1 MTHLRHFVLILCAAL
16 VPAVLAAAPQQPPPA
31 EPPSIY
37 GDVIDVRVV
46 NVEVVVT
53 DGAGNRVT
61 DLGPKDFRL
70 RVDGKEVPV
79 EYFTEVRGGSS
90 VAPAAESGAAP
101 GGPPDVEPGGRV
113 GTSYLV
119 FIDNYFAT
127 EFRRN
132 EVLRTLKEQLSHLQP
147 EDRMAVVA
155 WDGGKVS
162 IVSNWSSSQNE
173 LTRAFDVAMGAKARG
188 LDRITEL
195 RTFRNDMGFS
205 QQTVGD
211 AAPLSL
217 ESRLGNSGLSGQE
230 RAYADQIKR
239 QVEGGVSAAVSAL
252 RGFAAPPG
260 RKVMLL
266 LSGGWPYSI
275 ASFLRGGAPVP
286 TGREVKDGEELFRP
300 LSNTANLLGYT
311 IYPVDVPGVEAA
323 AGDATSFGAAA
334 GGSFQEQE
342 IEGSLRFLAEET
354 GGTALVNSNRIQ
366 ALARTSAD
374 VASYYWLGFTPTWKR
389 DDGRHKVEVDVLRP
403 GLKVR
408 SRNGFL
414 DLSRKAEVSMKV
426 ESALLFGGFPGAAPL
441 PLKLG
446 EVRKVKRGQIEIP
459 VTLGLPSDILT
470 VVPHEGK
477 FAAELELR
485 VAASDASGN
494 SSEMPVIPLTISGDK
509 PPKAGGFVRY
519 DTKII
524 LNGKAENLVL
534 AVYDPVSGKMAT
546 TEVKVPKL

>member
-1 MTHLRHFVLILCAAL
+1 MRRLRHFVLALCAAFAPDL
-16 VPAVLAAAPQQPPPA
+16 SAAAPQQPPPS

-53 DGAGNRVT
+53 DRAGNRVT
-61 DLGPKDFRL
+61 DLKPGDFRL
-70 RVDGKEVPV
+70 KVDGKEVPV
-79 EYFTEVRGGSS
+79 EYFTEVRGGSA
-90 VAPAAESGAAP
+90 VAAAAETGAAP
-101 GGPPDVEPGGRV
+101 GGPAGVEPGGRV

-132 EVLRTLKEQLSHLQP
+132 EVLRDLKGQLSHLQP

-162 IVSNWSSSQNE
+162 IVSNWSSSQGE
-173 LTRAFDVAMGAKARG
+173 LARAFDIAMGSKARG
-188 LDRITEL
+188 LDRVTEL

-211 AAPLSL
+211 SAPLSL
-217 ESRLGNSGLSGQE
+217 ESRLGSSGLSGQE
-230 RAYADQIKR
+230 RAYADQIQR

-275 ASFLRGGAPVP
+275 GSFLRGGAPVP
-286 TGREVKDGEELFRP
+286 SGREVRDGEELFRP

-311 IYPVDVPGVEAA
+311 IYPVDVPGVESA

-342 IEGSLRFLAEET
+342 I
-354 GGTALVNSNRIQ
+354 
-366 ALARTSAD
+366 
-374 VASYYWLGFTPTWKR
+374 
-389 DDGRHKVEVDVLRP
+389 
-403 GLKVR
+403 
-408 SRNGFL
+408 
-414 DLSRKAEVSMKV
+414 
-426 ESALLFGGFPGAAPL
+426 
-441 PLKLG
+441 
-446 EVRKVKRGQIEIP
+446 
-459 VTLGLPSDILT
+459 
-470 VVPHEGK
+470 
-477 FAAELELR
+477 
-485 VAASDASGN
+485 
-494 SSEMPVIPLTISGDK
+494 
-509 PPKAGGFVRY
+509 
-519 DTKII
+519 
-524 LNGKAENLVL
+524 
-534 AVYDPVSGKMAT
+534 
-546 TEVKVPKL
+546 

>member
-1 MTHLRHFVLILCAAL
+1 
-16 VPAVLAAAPQQPPPA
+16 
-31 EPPSIY
+31 
-37 GDVIDVRVV
+37 
-46 NVEVVVT
+46 
-53 DGAGNRVT
+53 
-61 DLGPKDFRL
+61 
-70 RVDGKEVPV
+70 
-79 EYFTEVRGGSS
+79 
-90 VAPAAESGAAP
+90 
-101 GGPPDVEPGGRV
+101 
-113 GTSYLV
+113 
-119 FIDNYFAT
+119 
-127 EFRRN
+127 
-132 EVLRTLKEQLSHLQP
+132 
-147 EDRMAVVA
+147 MAIVA
-155 WDGGKVS
+155 WEGGKVS
-162 IVSNWSSSQNE
+162 IVSNWSSSASE
-173 LTRAFDVAMGAKARG
+173 LARAFDVAMGAKARG

-195 RTFRNDMGFS
+195 RTFKNDMGFA

-211 AAPLSL
+211 SAPLSL
-217 ESRLGNSGLSGQE
+217 ESRLGSSGLSGQE

-239 QVEGGVSAAVSAL
+239 QVEGGVSAAVSTL

-275 ASFLRGGAPVP
+275 ASFLRGDAPVP
-286 TGREVKDGEELFRP
+286 SGREVKDGEDLFRP

-323 AGDATSFGAAA
+323 AGGATSFGAAA
-334 GGSFQEQE
+334 GGSFPEQE

-354 GGTALVNSNRIQ
+354 GGTALVNSNRNQ
-366 ALARTSAD
+366 ALARTSSD
-374 VASYYWLGFTPTWKR
+374 VASYYWLGFTPTWQR
-389 DDGRHKVEVDVLRP
+389 NDERHKVDVEVLRP
-403 GLKVR
+403 GLEAR

-446 EVRKVKRGQIEIP
+446 TPRKLKRGQTEIP
-459 VTLGLPSDILT
+459 LTLGLPSDLLT

-477 FAAELELR
+477 FAAQLELR
-485 VAASDASGN
+485 VAASDANGN

-519 DTKII
+519 DTKIT
-524 LNGKAENLVL
+524 LNGKAANLVL

-546 TEVKVPKL
+546 GEVKVPEL

>member
-1 MTHLRHFVLILCAAL
+1 MRSPGHLVLILCAAL
-16 VPAVLAAAPQQPPPA
+16 APAAGAAAPQPSPQA

-37 GDVIDVRVV
+37 GEVIDVRVV

-53 DGAGNRVT
+53 DRAGSRVT
-61 DLGPKDFRL
+61 DLKPGDFRL
-70 RVDGKEVPV
+70 KVDGKEVPV
-79 EYFTEVRGGSS
+79 EYFTEVRGGSA
-90 VAPAAESGAAP
+90 VAPAAESKTSP
-101 GGPPDVEPGGRV
+101 GGPPSVGPGGAV

-132 EVLRTLKEQLSHLQP
+132 EVLRELKEQLSHLRP
-147 EDRMAVVA
+147 EDRMAIVA
-155 WDGGKVS
+155 WDGGKVA
-162 IVSNWSSSQNE
+162 IVSNWSSSPAE
-173 LTRAFDVAMGAKARG
+173 LARAFDAAMGRKARG
-188 LDRITEL
+188 LDRVTEF
-195 RTFRNDMGFS
+195 RTFRNDLGFS
-205 QQTVGD
+205 QQIVGD
-211 AAPLSL
+211 GAPLSV
-217 ESRLGNSGLSGQE
+217 ESRMSASQLSGQE
-230 RAYADQIKR
+230 RNYADQIKR
-239 QVEGGVSAAVSAL
+239 QIEGGVTAAVSAL

-275 ASFLRGGAPVP
+275 PSFLRGDRSVP

-323 AGDATSFGAAA
+323 AGDGTSFGAAA
-334 GGSFQEQE
+334 GGSFREQE

-354 GGTALVNSNRIQ
+354 GGMALVNSNRIQ

-374 VASYYWLGFTPTWKR
+374 IASYYWLGFTPTWKR
-389 DDGRHKVEVDVLRP
+389 NDERHKVEVEVLRP
-403 GLKVR
+403 GLQAR
-408 SRNGFL
+408 SRNSFL

-446 EVRKVKRGQIEIP
+446 EARKVKRGIEIP
-459 VTLGLPSDILT
+459 VTLGLPADILT

-485 VAASDASGN
+485 IAASDANGN

-519 DTKII
+519 DTKIT

-534 AVYDPVSGKMAT
+534 AVYDPVSGKIAT
-546 TEVKVPKL
+546 TAVKVPPL

>member
-1 MTHLRHFVLILCAAL
+1 MRRLCYLVLILCAAFL
-16 VPAVLAAAPQQPPPA
+16 PAFATAQQPPA
-31 EPPSIY
+31 SEPPSIY

-53 DGAGNRVT
+53 DRAGNRVT

-70 RVDGKEVPV
+70 KVDGKEVPV
-79 EYFTEVRGGSS
+79 EYFTEVRGGSA
-90 VAPAAESGAAP
+90 VAPAAESGTAP

-132 EVLRTLKEQLSHLQP
+132 EVLRDLKKQLSHLQP
-147 EDRMAVVA
+147 EDRMAIVA
-155 WDGGKVS
+155 WEGGKVS
-162 IVSNWSSSQNE
+162 IVSNWSSSANE
-173 LTRAFDVAMGAKARG
+173 LARAFDVAMGAKARG

-195 RTFRNDMGFS
+195 RTFKNDMGFA

-211 AAPLSL
+211 SAPLSL
-217 ESRLGNSGLSGQE
+217 ESRLGSSGLSGQE

-239 QVEGGVSAAVSAL
+239 QVEGGVSAAVSTL

-275 ASFLRGGAPVP
+275 ASFLRGNAPVP
-286 TGREVKDGEELFRP
+286 SGREVKDGEELFRP

-334 GGSFQEQE
+334 GGSFPEQE

-354 GGTALVNSNRIQ
+354 GGTALVNSNRNQ
-366 ALARTSAD
+366 ALARTSSD
-374 VASYYWLGFTPTWKR
+374 VASYYWLGFTPTWQR
-389 DDGRHKVEVDVLRP
+389 NDERHKVDVEVLRP
-403 GLKVR
+403 GLEAR

-446 EVRKVKRGQIEIP
+446 TPRKLKRGQTEIP
-459 VTLGLPSDILT
+459 LTLGLPSDLLT

-477 FAAELELR
+477 FAAQLELR
-485 VAASDASGN
+485 VAASDANGN

-519 DTKII
+519 DTKIT
-524 LNGKAENLVL
+524 LNGKAANLVL

-546 TEVKVPKL
+546 GEVKVPEL